1 MSTTGLSNDHARAS
15 ALVVYE
21 SMFGNTKA
29 VAEAVALGLSST
41 YDVELVEC
49 SRAPSAVPDDV
60 AIVVV
65 GAPTH
70 AFGLSR
76 ESTREDARRQCREGD
91 QPSESGLREWL
102 DGLSRRPRAAGQ
114 QTLTAAFDTKVS
126 HPRLPGSAAHAAAR
140 RLKRL
145 GYGQLAAP
153 QTFFVEG
160 SQGPLV
166 DGSSDAAFEWGRE
179 LSALAQ
185 GAARRTAA
193 P

>member
-1 MSTTGLSNDHARAS
+1 MSSTGLSHPEPRPS

-29 VAEAVALGLSST
+29 VAEAIALGLAST
-41 YDVELVEC
+41 FDADLVEC
-49 SRAPSAVPDDV
+49 SRAAARLPADLTLL
-60 AIVVV
+60 VV

-76 ESTREDARRQCREGD
+76 ESTREDARRQATEAD
-91 QPSESGLREWL
+91 HPTEPGLREWL
-102 DGLSRRPRAAGQ
+102 DGLASADGSTGPGLR
-114 QTLTAAFDTKVS
+114 TAAFDTKVS

-145 GYGQLAAP
+145 GHIQLVKP

-160 SQGPLV
+160 ARGPLV
-166 DGSSDAAFEWGRE
+166 DGASDAAFEWGRE
-179 LSALAQ
+179 LSAKALAAV
-185 GAARRTAA
+185 GTS
-193 P
+193 